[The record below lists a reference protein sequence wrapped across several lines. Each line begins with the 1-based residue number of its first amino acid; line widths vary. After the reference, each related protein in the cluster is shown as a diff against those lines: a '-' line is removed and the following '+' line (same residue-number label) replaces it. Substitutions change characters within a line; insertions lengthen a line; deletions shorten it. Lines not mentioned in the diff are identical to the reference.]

1 MNLSRALSLL
11 LLVACNELPHT
22 LAQAQVRF
30 EKFNFTTVQAL
41 SIDFPLNETAAAY
54 LRDNSNSTSVVLQ
67 NEECDDTIDL
77 EAVKSSLSEN
87 GLFPPT
93 HPENVD
99 FWNEFAGVVNVQ
111 AHLKTKQDNPCMTDP
126 LPLVMPAVTELWKGF
141 GILDVAEAVYDEF
154 PGIYHNQ
161 MIANW
166 LGDANQKL
174 SFNSDVIPRF
184 GKRDFLR
191 GPVMLSEM
199 IGRAIRVVGPCDFS
213 LKWIVGRAR
222 PEEIA
227 WKLNK
232 GIIDVPDGVD
242 EKILNEMKA
251 SIERM
256 KLKDP
261 TDFTAYA
268 EGSPTH
274 PSWPAMHSASS
285 AASFWLDVVM
295 DLTDDQLCEARMLDW
310 SVSYAR
316 TVAGVHYPTDNIAGL
331 IVGQE
336 ILAQRL
342 PTILKDEYGSDVD
355 IVKSRVLEKN
365 TFDWNT
371 FEESD
376 CYQKHEHI
384 TVPAA
389 KPLFCF
395 DRREIPIRPVPTPP
409 NIGKGG
415 KAKSAKKGKKGFFGK
430 FKRSEGKSTKSAKST
445 NRHSEL

>member
-1 MNLSRALSLL
+1 MNMSRALSLV
-11 LLVACNELPHT
+11 LLVASNELLHT

-30 EKFNFTTVQAL
+30 EKFNFTNVQAAS
-41 SIDFPLNETAAAY
+41 SIDFPLNDTAAAY
-54 LRDNSNSTSVVLQ
+54 LRENSNSISVVLQ
-67 NEECDDTIDL
+67 HEECDDTVDF
-77 EAVKSSLSEN
+77 ETVKSSLREK
-87 GLFPPT
+87 GIFPPT
-93 HPENVD
+93 HPEDVD
-99 FWNEFAGVVNVQ
+99 FWIDFAGVVNAQ

-126 LPLVMPAVTELWKGF
+126 LPLVMPAITELWKGF
-141 GILDVAEAVYDEF
+141 GILDVAEAVHDEF
-154 PGIYHNQ
+154 PGIYHSQ

-166 LGDANQKL
+166 LGDANQSLGDANQSL
-174 SFNSDVIPRF
+174 SFNSNVISRF
-184 GKRDFLR
+184 GKIDFLR
-191 GPVMLSEM
+191 GPVMLSDM
-199 IGRAIRVVGPCDFS
+199 IGRAIRAVGPCDFS

-227 WKLNK
+227 WKLNQ

-242 EKILNEMKA
+242 EEMLNEMKA
-251 SIERM
+251 SIKRM
-256 KLKDP
+256 KLQDP

-285 AASFWLDVVM
+285 AASFWLDIIM

-331 IVGQE
+331 MVGQE

-355 IVKSRVLEKN
+355 IVKSVIENKKR
-365 TFDWNT
+365 FDWNT
-371 FEESD
+371 FQESE
-376 CYQKHEHI
+376 CYQKHEQI

-389 KPLFCF
+389 KPLVCY
-395 DRREIPIRPVPTPP
+395 DRREIPISPVPIRPVPTRPVH
-409 NIGKGG
+409 
-415 KAKSAKKGKKGFFGK
+415 KS
-430 FKRSEGKSTKSAKST
+430 SKSTKKHRELHKSSKST
-445 NRHSEL
+445 KKHREL